1 MGLLSGQPWWLQQT
15 LGITAVLLWLAL
27 LAVGAVHVRR
37 LSHEQG
43 AVDHKREWSRKLL
56 HIGTGAVIPLA
67 WLFGIDRLIA
77 IPAATA
83 ITVVAAVNHRTR
95 LLPAIEDV
103 GRHSY
108 GTVAYGG
115 SITLLLVLFWPERAD
130 AVCAGVLVMALGDG
144 LAGMIGSWIQSPSW
158 SLFGHR
164 KSIAGT
170 AVMAT
175 TAWLVL
181 IVLAAFSQG
190 SGAVTAPGL
199 ITLLAIA
206 LIATLLEQLAW
217 LGLDNLTVPIVSGWL
232 WASWQ

>member
-15 LGITAVLLWLAL
+15 LGVTAVALWLAL
-27 LAVGAVHVRR
+27 LIVSAMQLRR

-43 AVDHKREWSRKLL
+43 SASHKREWSRKLL
-56 HIGTGAVIPLA
+56 HIGTGAVVPLA
-67 WLFGIDRLIA
+67 WLLGIDRLIA
-77 IPAATA
+77 IPAAAA

-108 GTVAYGG
+108 GTVAYGA
-115 SITLLLVLFWPERAD
+115 SITVLLALFWPARAD

-144 LAGMIGSWIQSPSW
+144 FAGVIGSWIQSPSW

-181 IVLAAFSQG
+181 ILLAAFSQG
-190 SGAVTAPGL
+190 AGAMTAPGL
-199 ITLLAIA
+199 IPLLAIA